1 MHTSCIPPKQTA
13 IHPTA
18 TAPVL
23 PGSLPQLLV
32 AVLAAVLAPPAG
44 SHGARSCPHGA
55 HPVHP
60 VSVGTAPP
68 RRSFMHG
75 HAGGHAIHHLL
86 LSVDL
91 MELVANIWYSF
102 ESVPHAMRLAPRAHA
117 RPTPALAKLVG
128 PNDALHWY
136 G

>member
-91 MELVANIWYSF
+91 MELVKHLVLLRVGAARDAARPS
-102 ESVPHAMRLAPRAHA
+102 RPRSTHA
-117 RPTPALAKLVG
+117 RACQACWTQ
-128 PNDALHWY
+128 
-136 G
+136 